1 MTIFPLL
8 FNGEKWQ
15 IDIFEN
21 YKSLTDLGFGEKNQ
35 DSTKAEKSES
45 LLWIHSRWRHY
56 QRNVNIKNLKGKR
69 NLWNWN
75 LLNLIFDQ
83 KAGFLL
89 LVFIDII

>member
-8 FNGEKWQ
+8 FNEEKWQ

-45 LLWIHSRWRHY
+45 LL
-56 QRNVNIKNLKGKR
+56 
-69 NLWNWN
+69 
-75 LLNLIFDQ
+75 
-83 KAGFLL
+83 
-89 LVFIDII
+89 

>member
-21 YKSLTDLGFGEKNQ
+21 YKSTTDLGFGEKNQ

-45 LLWIHSRWRHY
+45 LL
-56 QRNVNIKNLKGKR
+56 
-69 NLWNWN
+69 
-75 LLNLIFDQ
+75 
-83 KAGFLL
+83 
-89 LVFIDII
+89 